1 MKDILAGLALSVA
14 LLGSAAAQSLYSDT
28 SIMSDFA
35 VQNVTK
41 ALQQLGY
48 TYRQTSSQ
56 PTEIEVDLQSPRGK
70 MILRPECNPGAT
82 GKISCP
88 GLTIYIVMPPT
99 GTMQS
104 INAFNGRN
112 DAASVFAIQVD
123 PQSEA
128 IVLKRYL
135 SADHGM
141 PFGSFKGNINRF
153 RGAYIDWLRFSGSVP
168 TAPGP

>member
-1 MKDILAGLALSVA
+1 MKAILAGLALSLT
-14 LLGSAAAQSLYSDT
+14 LLGSATAQSLYSDT

-48 TYRQTSSQ
+48 TYRQTSSE
-56 PTEIEVDLQSPRGK
+56 PAEIEVDLQAPRGK
-70 MILRPECNPGAT
+70 MVLRPECVPGAT

-88 GLTIYIVMPPT
+88 GLIIYIVMPPT
-99 GTMQS
+99 GTLQN

-112 DAASVFAIQVD
+112 DAASVFAVQVN

-128 IVLKRYL
+128 IVLRRYL

-141 PFGSFKGNINRF
+141 PFGSFKGNLNRF

-168 TAPGP
+168 SAPEP